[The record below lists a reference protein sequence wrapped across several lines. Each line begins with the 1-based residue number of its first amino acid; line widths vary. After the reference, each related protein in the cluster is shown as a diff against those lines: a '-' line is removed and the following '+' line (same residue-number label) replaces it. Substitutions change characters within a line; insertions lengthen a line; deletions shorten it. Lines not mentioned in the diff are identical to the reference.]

1 MIDKRMTQ
9 KTYFELLNQP
19 QAFAVDLSSLEAVKT
34 ALLSRLHPDRF
45 VTASAL
51 EKRIAQ
57 QMSVQ
62 VNEAYRVLSDDLLR
76 AQYLCKLKGY
86 DVNEHR
92 SMPADFLM
100 RQMQWHE
107 ALDNCEQK
115 GDESLRSRLC
125 EEVELERDQ
134 LIKRAALA
142 FDETHD
148 DKAAFEATREL
159 MFVNKLLAQIQ
170 H

>member
-1 MIDKRMTQ
+1 MIDSRMTS
-9 KTYFELLNQP
+9 KNYFELLNQP
-19 QAFAVDLSSLEAVKT
+19 QTFAVDLSSLETVKT

-62 VNEAYRVLSDDLLR
+62 VNEAYRVLADDLLR
-76 AQYLCKLKGY
+76 AQYLCKLKGF

-92 SMPADFLM
+92 PMPADFLM

-115 GDESLRSRLC
+115 GDESLRLALC
-125 EEVELERDQ
+125 EEVKLERDK
-134 LIKRAALA
+134 LIERVGKA
-142 FDETHD
+142 FDETRND
-148 DKAAFEATREL
+148 DIAFEATREL

>member
-1 MIDKRMTQ
+1 M
-9 KTYFELLNQP
+9 
-19 QAFAVDLSSLEAVKT
+19 
-34 ALLSRLHPDRF
+34 
-45 VTASAL
+45 
-51 EKRIAQ
+51 
-57 QMSVQ
+57 Q

-92 SMPADFLM
+92 PMPADFLM

-115 GDESLRSRLC
+115 GDESLRGRLC
-125 EEVELERDQ
+125 EEVKLEREQ
-134 LIKRAALA
+134 LIKRAACA

>member
-1 MIDKRMTQ
+1 MISSRMSQ
-9 KTYFELLNQP
+9 KDYFSLLNQP
-19 QAFAVDLSSLEAVKT
+19 QIFAVDLSSLEAVKT

-62 VNEAYRVLSDDLLR
+62 VNEAYRTLSEDLLR
-76 AQYLCKLKGY
+76 AQYLCKLKGFN
-86 DVNEHR
+86 VNEHR
-92 SMPADFLM
+92 PMPADFLM

-107 ALDNCEQK
+107 ALEECAQNK
-115 GDESLRSRLC
+115 DENLRARL
-125 EEVELERDQ
+125 LEDVKAQQRA
-134 LIKRAALA
+134 LIAAIGEA
-142 FDETHD
+142 FDVTHD
-148 DKAAFEATREL
+148 DQAASEATREL

-170 H
+170 Q